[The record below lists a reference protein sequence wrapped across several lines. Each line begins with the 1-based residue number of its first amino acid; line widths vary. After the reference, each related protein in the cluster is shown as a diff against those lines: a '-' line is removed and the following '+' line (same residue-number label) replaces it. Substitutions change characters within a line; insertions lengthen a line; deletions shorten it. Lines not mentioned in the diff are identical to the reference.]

1 MGLKIKVIS
10 FAIGAI
16 FFLFIVL
23 AIKRNQMPPLSACL
37 WVAISLFLLSIP
49 ILESF
54 YKWISVAV
62 IGIDDARH
70 IIYICVIGFLMVC
83 VFGLSLAISRLSDKV
98 QNLIGL
104 GAILEQ
110 RLLGNREL
118 EVGFQ
123 DSECRGEKDLNGH
136 S

>member
-10 FAIGAI
+10 FVIGAF
-16 FFLFIVL
+16 FFLFVLL

-37 WVAISLFLLSIP
+37 WIAISLFLLSIP

-54 YKWISVAV
+54 YKWIAVAV
-62 IGIDDARH
+62 VGIDDARH

-83 VFGLSLAISRLSDKV
+83 VFGLSLTISRLSDKV
-98 QNLIGL
+98 QNLISIT
-104 GAILEQ
+104 AILEQ
-110 RLLGNREL
+110 RLFGNQEL
-118 EVGFQ
+118 EASCQ
-123 DSECRGEKDLNGH
+123 DSECRGEKDLNGN

>member
-1 MGLKIKVIS
+1 MGLKIKIIS
-10 FAIGAI
+10 FAIGAV

-23 AIKRNQMPPLSACL
+23 AIKRNQMPPVSACL
-37 WVAISLFLLSIP
+37 WIAISLFLLSIP

-54 YKWISVAV
+54 YKWIAVAV
-62 IGIDDARH
+62 VGIDDARH

-98 QNLIGL
+98 QNLISL

-110 RLLGNREL
+110 QLQRTEGGKQKPE
-118 EVGFQ
+118 
-123 DSECRGEKDLNGH
+123 GEMF
-136 S
+136 